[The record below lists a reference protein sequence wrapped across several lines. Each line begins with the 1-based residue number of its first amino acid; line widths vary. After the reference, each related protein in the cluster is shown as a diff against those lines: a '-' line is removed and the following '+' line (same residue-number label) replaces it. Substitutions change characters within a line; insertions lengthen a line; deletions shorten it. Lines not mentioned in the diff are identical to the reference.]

1 MAVSFSVTNAHSV
14 GDLRSVVG
22 TFTSADGDS
31 SATLSNSTHGLDY
44 ISRYRIT
51 LDTGGVS
58 SHNPKVTVSSG
69 TLTITFEDTQ
79 GYSGKWEVEGR

>member
-14 GDLRSVVG
+14 GDLRSVHG
-22 TFTSADGDS
+22 TFTSAAGDS
-31 SATLSNSTHGLDY
+31 SASLSNSTHGLDY
-44 ISRYRIT
+44 IADYTVT

-69 TLTITFEDTQ
+69 TLTIVFEDTQ
-79 GYSGKWEVEGR
+79 GYSGKWYVKGR